1 MNLISDLEAHERDEA
16 FDREDAKHRRH
27 PTVTHADKVAFADAM
42 MADTKE
48 HEELCDMFQDP
59 EEDICTCKNVVE
71 SEEEHHE

>member
-1 MNLISDLEAHERDEA
+1 MNLISDLEAHERDEE

-42 MADTKE
+42 MADTTT
-48 HEELCDMFQDP
+48 
-59 EEDICTCKNVVE
+59 EDEDETETETE

>member
-1 MNLISDLEAHERDEA
+1 MNLISDLEAHKRDEA

-42 MADTKE
+42 MADTTT
-48 HEELCDMFQDP
+48 
-59 EEDICTCKNVVE
+59 EDEDETETETE

>member
-42 MADTKE
+42 MADTTT
-48 HEELCDMFQDP
+48 
-59 EEDICTCKNVVE
+59 EDEDETETETE